1 MTSYIVVFVFLWLMS
16 LSMIPSRSVH
26 VVTNGRISFFLMA
39 EYFIV
44 CIHHIFIRSSIDRHL
59 GCFHVLAIVNNDAI
73 SMREQI
79 SFLIFCFHYSK
90 KSIIYT
96 SSLDLFS
103 PRFYQYQHNSTSIL
117 SESKLQII
125 LKTISIVLH
134 WSCNIK
140 CYSCFWILLEC
151 KFHEDERFCCCLV
164 HTRE

>member
-1 MTSYIVVFVFLWLMS
+1 MVYKQDSYFCKYFDLKILEIFWSLFNISHSQLARNNHHEKWLYW
-16 LSMIPSRSVH
+16 
-26 VVTNGRISFFLMA
+26 GRKK
-39 EYFIV
+39 
-44 CIHHIFIRSSIDRHL
+44 CP
-59 GCFHVLAIVNNDAI
+59 
-73 SMREQI
+73 
-79 SFLIFCFHYSK
+79 FLIFCFHYSK